1 MPKPSAAAPR
11 TPTGTALSELI
22 LLIFRLNNLLLDIGP
37 LVTRDPDII
46 AVRWR
51 ILSAVAEEP
60 RTAAQL
66 GRELGLSRQG
76 ALLNVRILEELG
88 LVELVDNPE
97 DQRARKVAL
106 TAAGTAK
113 LAEVNGHQGRWI
125 NELARNFGR
134 DDIDTALDV
143 LARLQIVAE
152 SSLHP
157 PASPG

>member
-37 LVTRDPDII
+37 LVTRDPNIV

-88 LVELVDNPE
+88 LVALIDNPE

-106 TAAGTAK
+106 TAAGAAK
-113 LAEVNGHQGRWI
+113 LAEVNGHQSRWI
-125 NELARNFGR
+125 KELARNFGR

>member
-1 MPKPSAAAPR
+1 MRKPSAAAPR

-37 LVTRDPDII
+37 LVTRDPNIVT
-46 AVRWR
+46 VRWR
-51 ILSAVAEEP
+51 LLAAVAEEA

-76 ALLNVRILEELG
+76 ALLNVRSLEELG
-88 LVELVDNPE
+88 LVELFDNPE

-106 TAAGTAK
+106 TAAGAAK

-125 NELARNFGR
+125 NDLARNFGR

-152 SSLHP
+152 SSLHAP
-157 PASPG
+157 PPPG